1 METSDS
7 AKHLGVDSRWVYS
20 PLVEEPGNHKIYD
33 YTKSPNSQLVT
44 QTPAPGAEPVNAT
57 FDISYSFDD
66 SRVRG
71 LVVNEDISI
80 GATPPVSMNIEV
92 ATEVDSFLFQLA
104 QAPTLPVF
112 TIDGNPQR
120 PHSKP
125 TVEIGKIDREKANG
139 DLSYALVNNTDGW
152 WAVDNITF
160 EVEGEKIANRHGM
173 IFGSSII
180 SVQSATAK
188 AYYEHVPGAQDRGN
202 NGTYFFPC
210 ESKMPDFKL
219 YMGNGTGIYRSSL
232 LKQGSQEQGSK
243 SNGLRP
249 RSGDD
254 ARLDIIH

>member
-7 AKHLGVDSRWVYS
+7 AKNLGVDSRWVYS
-20 PLVEEPGNHKIYD
+20 PLIKEPGDHKIYD

-44 QTPAPGAEPVNAT
+44 QIPAPGAEPVNAT

-71 LVVNEDISI
+71 LVVNEDVSI

-92 ATEVDSFLFQLA
+92 ATEVSRTVKNIDCWDGILGLGWKSQNRGERWRPPTQEHKLITTSDTPKGGLIPFQLA

-120 PHSKP
+120 PHSQP

-173 IFGSSII
+173 IFGESLSDL
-180 SVQSATAK
+180 TLG
-188 AYYEHVPGAQDRGN
+188 YNMYEGCML
-202 NGTYFFPC
+202 T
-210 ESKMPDFKL
+210 
-219 YMGNGTGIYRSSL
+219 TGL
-232 LKQGSQEQGSK
+232 L
-243 SNGLRP
+243 
-249 RSGDD
+249 
-254 ARLDIIH
+254 